1 MKITKTTRT
10 YKQINQIVNKDSYM
24 ILDLSSVL
32 TIDTT
37 GLEKIKE
44 IPDIIFTGYRKEL
57 ETSLQLGEIESNQM
71 IKEKTEA
78 IDSIVRKIHQ
88 KLRVIL

>member
-1 MKITKTTRT
+1 MIR
-10 YKQINQIVNKDSYM
+10 YKRKYL
-24 ILDLSSVL
+24 ILFLQV
-32 TIDTT
+32 I
-37 GLEKIKE
+37 
-44 IPDIIFTGYRKEL
+44 

-71 IKEKTEA
+71 IKEKKEA